1 MLLFPIK
8 WIKKMEVILLER
20 IERLGQMGDVVI
32 VKDGF
37 ARNFLLPKN
46 KALRANKINLE
57 YFEKE
62 KINLEAKNLKLKSE
76 AESVSEKITKDNYII
91 IRQASDTG
99 QLYGSVNS
107 GDIKI
112 KLQEEGFSL
121 EKNQVVL
128 DKPIKEIGHHE
139 IRLKLHPEVTSTI
152 DIYISRSIDEAEAL
166 ISGKNIKLEKKEE
179 DEAIDL
185 EEIFEE
191 GALPNDSI
199 SDEVGETEIEDS
211 ELNIT
216 NNSNEKEVLK
226 EEVEQQ
232 ESKETD
238 S

>member
-1 MLLFPIK
+1 
-8 WIKKMEVILLER
+8 MEVILLER
-20 IERLGQMGDVVI
+20 IERLGQMGDVVV

-76 AESVSEKITKDNYII
+76 AEAISDKITKDNYIV

-99 QLYGSVNS
+99 QLY
-107 GDIKI
+107 
-112 KLQEEGFSL
+112 
-121 EKNQVVL
+121 
-128 DKPIKEIGHHE
+128 HE
-139 IRLKLHPEVTSTI
+139 IRLKLHPDVTSSI
-152 DIYISRSIDEAEAL
+152 DMYNSRSIDDAEAL
-166 ISGKNIKLEKKEE
+166 IRGQNTEPEQSKEE
-179 DEAIDL
+179 ESIDL

-199 SDEVGETEIEDS
+199 SDEVEAADNEDS
-211 ELNIT
+211 KPNDS
-216 NNSNEKEVLK
+216 NNHN
-226 EEVEQQ
+226 EEVVLEEEIEQQ

>member
-1 MLLFPIK
+1 
-8 WIKKMEVILLER
+8 MEVILLER
-20 IERLGQMGDVVI
+20 IERLGQMGDVVV

-76 AESVSEKITKDNYII
+76 AEAISDKITKDNYIV

-99 QLYGSVNS
+99 QLYGSVNY
-107 GDIKI
+107 GDIKD
-112 KLQEEGFSL
+112 KLEEEGFSL
-121 EKNQVVL
+121 EKNQIVL
-128 DKPIKEIGHHE
+128 DKPIKEIGYHE
-139 IRLKLHPEVTSTI
+139 IRLKLHPEVTSSI
-152 DIYISRSIDEAEAL
+152 DIYISRSIEEAEAL
-166 ISGKNIKLEKKEE
+166 ISGQNIEPEKSKEE
-179 DEAIDL
+179 ESIDL

-199 SDEVGETEIEDS
+199 SDEVEAADNEDS
-211 ELNIT
+211 KPNDS
-216 NNSNEKEVLK
+216 NNHN
-226 EEVEQQ
+226 EEVVLEEEIEQQ

>member
-1 MLLFPIK
+1 
-8 WIKKMEVILLER
+8 MEVILLER

-76 AESVSEKITKDNYII
+76 AESVFEKITKDNYII

-166 ISGKNIKLEKKEE
+166 ISGKNIKLAKKEE

-199 SDEVGETEIEDS
+199 SDEVEETEIEDS
-211 ELNIT
+211 ESNIT

>member
-1 MLLFPIK
+1 
-8 WIKKMEVILLER
+8 MEVILLER

-139 IRLKLHPEVTSTI
+139 IRLKLHPEVISTI

-211 ELNIT
+211 ESNIT

>member
-1 MLLFPIK
+1 
-8 WIKKMEVILLER
+8 MEVILLER
-20 IERLGQMGDVVI
+20 IDRLGQMGDVVI

-166 ISGKNIKLEKKEE
+166 ISGKNIKLAKKEE

-199 SDEVGETEIEDS
+199 SDEVEETEIEDS
-211 ELNIT
+211 ESNIT

>member
-1 MLLFPIK
+1 
-8 WIKKMEVILLER
+8 MEVILLER
-20 IERLGQMGDVVI
+20 IERLGQMGDVVV

-76 AESVSEKITKDNYII
+76 AEAISDKITKDNYIV

-107 GDIKI
+107 GDIKN
-112 KLQEEGFSL
+112 KLEEEGFSL
-121 EKNQVVL
+121 EKNQIVL
-128 DKPIKEIGHHE
+128 DKPIKEIGYHE
-139 IRLKLHPEVTSTI
+139 IRLKLHPEVTSSI
-152 DIYISRSIDEAEAL
+152 DIYISRSIEEAEAL
-166 ISGKNIKLEKKEE
+166 ISGQNIEPEKSKEE
-179 DEAIDL
+179 ESIDL

-199 SDEVGETEIEDS
+199 SDEVEAADNEDS
-211 ELNIT
+211 KP
-216 NNSNEKEVLK
+216 NNSNKHN
-226 EEVEQQ
+226 EEVVLEEEIEQQ

>member
-1 MLLFPIK
+1 
-8 WIKKMEVILLER
+8 MEVILLER

-76 AESVSEKITKDNYII
+76 AEAISDKITKDNYIV

-107 GDIKI
+107 GDIKD
-112 KLQEEGFSL
+112 KLEEEGFSL
-121 EKNQVVL
+121 EKNQIVL
-128 DKPIKEIGHHE
+128 DKPIKEIGYHE
-139 IRLKLHPEVTSTI
+139 IRLKLHPEVTSSI
-152 DIYISRSIDEAEAL
+152 DIYISRSIEEAEAL
-166 ISGKNIKLEKKEE
+166 ISGQNIELEKSKEE
-179 DEAIDL
+179 ESIDL

-199 SDEVGETEIEDS
+199 SDEVEAADNEDS
-211 ELNIT
+211 KPND
-216 NNSNEKEVLK
+216 SNKHN
-226 EEVEQQ
+226 EEVVLEEEIEQQ

>member
-1 MLLFPIK
+1 
-8 WIKKMEVILLER
+8 MEVILLER

-211 ELNIT
+211 ESNIT

-232 ESKETD
+232 ES
-238 S
+238 

>member
-1 MLLFPIK
+1 
-8 WIKKMEVILLER
+8 MEVILLER
-20 IERLGQMGDVVI
+20 IERLGQIGDVVV

-76 AESVSEKITKDNYII
+76 AEAISDKITKDNYIV

-107 GDIKI
+107 GDIKD
-112 KLQEEGFSL
+112 KLEEEGFSL
-121 EKNQVVL
+121 EKNQIVL
-128 DKPIKEIGHHE
+128 DKPIKEIGYHE
-139 IRLKLHPEVTSTI
+139 IRLKLHPEVTSSI
-152 DIYISRSIDEAEAL
+152 DIYISRSIEEAEAL
-166 ISGKNIKLEKKEE
+166 ISGQNIEPEKSKEE
-179 DEAIDL
+179 ESIDL

-199 SDEVGETEIEDS
+199 SDEVEAADNEDS
-211 ELNIT
+211 KPNDS
-216 NNSNEKEVLK
+216 NNHN
-226 EEVEQQ
+226 EEVVLEEEIEQQ

>member
-1 MLLFPIK
+1 
-8 WIKKMEVILLER
+8 MEVILLER

-76 AESVSEKITKDNYII
+76 AEAISDKITKDNYIV

-107 GDIKI
+107 GDIKD
-112 KLQEEGFSL
+112 KLEEEGFSL
-121 EKNQVVL
+121 EKNQIVL
-128 DKPIKEIGHHE
+128 DKPIKEIGYHE
-139 IRLKLHPEVTSTI
+139 IRLKLHPEVTSSI
-152 DIYISRSIDEAEAL
+152 DIYISRSIEEAEAL
-166 ISGKNIKLEKKEE
+166 ISGQNIEPEKSKEE
-179 DEAIDL
+179 ESIDL

-199 SDEVGETEIEDS
+199 SDEVEAADNEDS
-211 ELNIT
+211 KPNDS
-216 NNSNEKEVLK
+216 NNHN
-226 EEVEQQ
+226 EEVVLEEEIEQQ

>member
-1 MLLFPIK
+1 
-8 WIKKMEVILLER
+8 MEVILLER

-76 AESVSEKITKDNYII
+76 AEAISDKITKDNYIV

-107 GDIKI
+107 GDIKD
-112 KLQEEGFSL
+112 KLEEEGFSL
-121 EKNQVVL
+121 EKNQIVL
-128 DKPIKEIGHHE
+128 DKPIKEIGYHE
-139 IRLKLHPEVTSTI
+139 IRLKLHPEVTSSI
-152 DIYISRSIDEAEAL
+152 DIYISRSIEEAEAL
-166 ISGKNIKLEKKEE
+166 ISGQNIEPEKSKEE
-179 DEAIDL
+179 ESIDL

-199 SDEVGETEIEDS
+199 SDEVEAADNEDS
-211 ELNIT
+211 KPNDS
-216 NNSNEKEVLK
+216 NNHN
-226 EEVEQQ
+226 EEVVLDEEIEQQ

>member
-1 MLLFPIK
+1 
-8 WIKKMEVILLER
+8 MEVILLER
-20 IERLGQMGDVVI
+20 IERLGQMGDVVV

-76 AESVSEKITKDNYII
+76 AEAISDKITKDNYIV

-107 GDIKI
+107 GDIKN
-112 KLQEEGFSL
+112 KLEEEGFSL
-121 EKNQVVL
+121 EKNQIVL
-128 DKPIKEIGHHE
+128 DKPIKEIGYHE
-139 IRLKLHPEVTSTI
+139 IRLKLHPEVTSSI
-152 DIYISRSIDEAEAL
+152 DIYISRSIEEAEAL
-166 ISGKNIKLEKKEE
+166 ISGQNIEPEKSKEE
-179 DEAIDL
+179 ESIDL

-199 SDEVGETEIEDS
+199 SDEVEAADNEDS
-211 ELNIT
+211 KPNDS
-216 NNSNEKEVLK
+216 NNHNEEVVLE

-232 ESKETD
+232 ESKETV

>member
-1 MLLFPIK
+1 
-8 WIKKMEVILLER
+8 MEVILLER
-20 IERLGQMGDVVI
+20 IERLGQMGDVVV

-76 AESVSEKITKDNYII
+76 AEAISNKITKDNYIV

-107 GDIKI
+107 GDIKD
-112 KLQEEGFSL
+112 KLEEEGFSL
-121 EKNQVVL
+121 EKNQIVL
-128 DKPIKEIGHHE
+128 DKPIKEIGYHE
-139 IRLKLHPEVTSTI
+139 IRLKLHPEVTSSI
-152 DIYISRSIDEAEAL
+152 DIYISRSIEEAEAL
-166 ISGKNIKLEKKEE
+166 ISGQNIELEKSKEE
-179 DEAIDL
+179 ESIDL

-199 SDEVGETEIEDS
+199 SDEVEAADNEDS
-211 ELNIT
+211 KPND
-216 NNSNEKEVLK
+216 SNKHN
-226 EEVEQQ
+226 EEVVLEEEIEQQ

>member
-1 MLLFPIK
+1 
-8 WIKKMEVILLER
+8 MEVILLER
-20 IERLGQMGDVVI
+20 IERLGQMSDVVV

-76 AESVSEKITKDNYII
+76 AEAISDKITKDNYIV

-107 GDIKI
+107 GDIKD
-112 KLQEEGFSL
+112 KLEEEGFSL
-121 EKNQVVL
+121 EKNQIVL
-128 DKPIKEIGHHE
+128 DKPIKEIGYHE
-139 IRLKLHPEVTSTI
+139 IRLKLHPEVTSSI
-152 DIYISRSIDEAEAL
+152 DIYISRSIEEAEAL
-166 ISGKNIKLEKKEE
+166 ISGQNIEPEKSKEE
-179 DEAIDL
+179 ESIDL

-199 SDEVGETEIEDS
+199 SDEVEAADNEDS
-211 ELNIT
+211 KPNDS
-216 NNSNEKEVLK
+216 NNHN
-226 EEVEQQ
+226 EEVVLEEEIEQQ

>member
-1 MLLFPIK
+1 
-8 WIKKMEVILLER
+8 MEVILLER

-166 ISGKNIKLEKKEE
+166 ISGKNIKLTKIEE

-199 SDEVGETEIEDS
+199 SDEVEETEIEDS
-211 ELNIT
+211 ESNIT